1 MAVDPVRAAQLHR
14 NDGARIQRALALHLA
29 TGGKASHLL
38 DGIERGVPAGWRAL
52 LVLPQREALRRRI
65 ETRVD
70 AQIAAGWTAEVER
83 LLAAGRGP
91 DLEALRPLGY
101 ADWMRG
107 GDRRS
112 IRTRIIQA
120 TQAYAKRQVTF
131 FRNQWPGIPVWDPDC
146 ASIPAAAELLGL

>member
-1 MAVDPVRAAQLHR
+1 
-14 NDGARIQRALALHLA
+14 
-29 TGGKASHLL
+29 
-38 DGIERGVPAGWRAL
+38 
-52 LVLPQREALRRRI
+52 
-65 ETRVD
+65 
-70 AQIAAGWTAEVER
+70 
-83 LLAAGRGP
+83 
-91 DLEALRPLGY
+91 
-101 ADWMRG
+101 MRG